1 LNVIQGFSR
10 GRIPLEYP
18 CKTSYVNIME
28 RSVDMNEKMT
38 ENFDSNDQD
47 KNENEKLYPHQ
58 LTLETLFIWFIGILN
73 GKAWE
78 YLGLMMNPETK
89 DIKQDLKKA
98 KISIDSIEFL
108 LNQIKTELKDEDKK
122 EMENILA
129 NLQMNYVEKYQES
142 KKSN

>member
-1 LNVIQGFSR
+1 MRVIN
-10 GRIPLEYP
+10 ITLIL
-18 CKTSYVNIME
+18 NIMG
-28 RSVDMNEKMT
+28 RSADMNEKMP

-89 DIKQDLKKA
+89 EIKQDLKKA

-122 EMENILA
+122 ELENILA

-142 KKSN
+142 KKPN

>member
-1 LNVIQGFSR
+1 M
-10 GRIPLEYP
+10 GR
-18 CKTSYVNIME
+18 SA
-28 RSVDMNEKMT
+28 DMNEKMP

-89 DIKQDLKKA
+89 EIKQDLKKA